1 MKSSTLKTARK
12 RQKGKYSKKYLQRIG
27 KKDWIFLL
35 HEDLET
41 QQEKEINTLKAKQAK
56 GKNHIIYK
64 KEENQTAVKY
74 ILKCDT

>member
-1 MKSSTLKTARK
+1 M
-12 RQKGKYSKKYLQRIG
+12 
-27 KKDWIFLL
+27 L